1 MEANTSRNSKSGK
14 LTDQRQV
21 FTFFVEDMMFGLNV
35 DNVLMLDQNI
45 DKIQR
50 VPVEAAGLCG
60 VIKFQGV
67 VVPVL
72 DFAHR
77 VGVRSGF
84 DAKKQLLEQISQIEK
99 SHQDWVYQLA
109 QSLSGA
115 EPFLLDLAASDC
127 DSALWLRQFESRDE
141 TLNEIIHAF
150 IPPHNE
156 LHEVGVQAMNQV
168 RRAGSDN
175 VTTDFKQ
182 KANQILL
189 KLKSLGKRAK
199 EQIESDMRQV
209 LLFITDDGKTPRYA
223 LLIDEINDVISYDA
237 AEFQS
242 TANGALAQIKKIRDV
257 LSGIYSRDDQTDC
270 LFFDIN
276 KLADE
281 EQYQAQN
288 SA

>member
-1 MEANTSRNSKSGK
+1 MAANASHINKTGK
-14 LTDQRQV
+14 RAEQRQV
-21 FTFFVEDMMFGLNV
+21 FTFFVEEMMFGLNV
-35 DNVLMLDQNI
+35 ENVLMLDQNI

-50 VPVEAAGLCG
+50 VPVEEAGLCG

-99 SHQDWVYQLA
+99 SHHEWVTQLA
-109 QSLSGA
+109 QSLSDS
-115 EPFLLDLAASDC
+115 EPFLLDLAASEC
-127 DSALWLRQFESRDE
+127 DTAWWLRQFESRDE
-141 TLNEIIHAF
+141 TLNQIIHAF
-150 IPPHNE
+150 IQPHKE
-156 LHEVGVQAMNQV
+156 LHEVGIQAMNQV
-168 RRAGSDN
+168 RKAGSNN
-175 VTTDFKQ
+175 VVNDFKH
-182 KANQILL
+182 KANQLLL
-189 KLKSLGKRAK
+189 KLKNLGKRAK
-199 EQIESDMRQV
+199 QQIESDMRQV
-209 LLFITDDGKTPRYA
+209 LLFVTDNGKTPRYA

-242 TANGALAQIKKIRDV
+242 SAIGALAQIKRIRDV
-257 LSGIYSRDDQTDC
+257 LSGIYSRDEQTDC

-281 EQYQAQN
+281 EQDQAHS